1 MCSAFVYEWCPRM
14 SRVVVSLTLVLCLI
28 GTCKVWGQ
36 STISNSPFELST
48 GQGLWGAL
56 LPAYSLGEDASGAP
70 ALSDSMDSLGYHGD
84 LKAVRR
90 FLGTRTSFEGRAFY
104 ATSESTANGGDSG
117 ITMLQPSN
125 GVPQAISSGATR
137 LRSDVE
143 NYGFDIL
150 LRDTWITRFGGLSA
164 GCAFS
169 YIGFDQTF
177 NSTVGGA
184 DLLRE
189 RLDSDFRGGKGFVG
203 WDGCFCGHRTNIDL
217 LFGFYDM
224 NATYGS
230 DAGLLGAAF
239 EQKMTKNVSTIE
251 TNFTTRRDFREI
263 QIGTTIGVTYF
274 TDMPMIERNL
284 AQPVSIGTDDAV
296 TLKFLFE
303 ILL

>member
-1 MCSAFVYEWCPRM
+1 M
-14 SRVVVSLTLVLCLI
+14 SRIAFSLSLVLCLI
-28 GTCKVWGQ
+28 GTCKVQGQ

-56 LPAYSLGEDASGAP
+56 LPAYSLGEDGSGST
-70 ALSDSMDSLGYHGD
+70 ALSDDMDALGYQGD

-104 ATSESTANGGDSG
+104 ATAESTANGGSSNL
-117 ITMLQPSN
+117 TMLRPADGSPAEIQP
-125 GVPQAISSGATR
+125 GATR

-143 NYGFDIL
+143 NYGFDVL

-169 YIGFDQTF
+169 YLAFDQTF

-184 DLLRE
+184 ALLRE
-189 RLDSDFRGGKGFVG
+189 ELDSDFRGGKGFVG
-203 WDGCFCGHRTNIDL
+203 WDGCFCGRPTNIDL
-217 LFGFYDM
+217 LVGFYDM
-224 NATYGS
+224 NAAYDS
-230 DAGLLGAAF
+230 QAGILGAAAQN
-239 EQKMTKNVSTIE
+239 EMTKNVTTIE

-263 QIGTTIGVTYF
+263 QIGATLGVTYF
-274 TDMPMIERNL
+274 SDMPTIER
-284 AQPVSIGTDDAV
+284 AAGQAVSIGTDDAV

>member
-1 MCSAFVYEWCPRM
+1 M
-14 SRVVVSLTLVLCLI
+14 SRVAFSLALVFCLV
-28 GTCKVWGQ
+28 GTSKVWGQ

-56 LPAYSLGEDASGAP
+56 LPAYSLGEDLSGAP
-70 ALSDSMDSLGYHGD
+70 ALSDSMDSVGYHGD

-104 ATSESTANGGDSG
+104 ATSESTANGGSSDIS
-117 ITMLQPSN
+117 MLSPPTGSPVAIQP
-125 GVPQAISSGATR
+125 GVTR

-143 NYGFDIL
+143 NYGFDLL

-169 YIGFDQTF
+169 YVGFDQAF
-177 NSTVGGA
+177 NSTVGGG

-189 RLDSDFRGGKGFVG
+189 KLDADLRGGKGFVG
-203 WDGCFCGHRTNIDL
+203 WDGCFCGRATNIDL

-230 DAGLLGAAF
+230 EAGLLGPAA

-263 QIGTTIGVTYF
+263 QVGTTIGVTYF
-274 TDMPMIERNL
+274 TDLPTIERNVG
-284 AQPVSIGTDDAV
+284 QPVSIGTDDAV

>member
-1 MCSAFVYEWCPRM
+1 M
-14 SRVVVSLTLVLCLI
+14 SRVAFCVALVFCLLWT
-28 GTCKVWGQ
+28 GQVWGQ

-56 LPAYSLGEDASGAP
+56 LPAYSLGENSAGDS
-70 ALSDSMDSLGYHGD
+70 ALSESMDAVGYHGD

-90 FLGTRTSFEGRAFY
+90 FLGTRTSFEGRVFY
-104 ATSESTANGGDSG
+104 GTAESTAEGGIG
-117 ITMLQPSN
+117 NLTMPSPSTGTPVAVTSN
-125 GVPQAISSGATR
+125 ATR
-137 LRSDVE
+137 LTSDVK
-143 NYGFDIL
+143 NYGYDIL

-177 NSTVGGA
+177 NSTVDAA

-189 RLDSDFRGGKGFVG
+189 KLDSDFRGGKAFVG
-203 WDGCFCGHRTNIDL
+203 WDGCFCGHATNIDL

-224 NATYGS
+224 NSTYES
-230 DAGLLGAAF
+230 EAGILGPRAA
-239 EQKMTKNVSTIE
+239 EKMSKNVTTIE
-251 TNFTTRRDFREI
+251 TNFTSRRDFREI
-263 QIGTTIGVTYF
+263 QVGTTIGVSYF
-274 TDMPMIERNL
+274 TDLPMIERNSG
-284 AQPVSIGTDDAV
+284 QPVSIGTDDAV

>member
-1 MCSAFVYEWCPRM
+1 MIRVAF
-14 SRVVVSLTLVLCLI
+14 SLTLVFCLI
-28 GTCKVWGQ
+28 VTSKVWGQ
-36 STISNSPFELST
+36 STISNSLLELST

-56 LPAYSLGEDASGAP
+56 LPAYSLGEDSGGAP
-70 ALSDSMDSLGYHGD
+70 ALSDSMDALGYQGD

-104 ATSESTANGGDSG
+104 ATAESTANGGDSDG
-117 ITMLQPSN
+117 AGNLTALSPST
-125 GVPQAISSGATR
+125 GTSEVIPAGATR

-177 NSTVGGA
+177 NSTVGAA

-189 RLDSDFRGGKGFVG
+189 KLDSDFRGGKGFVG
-203 WDGCFCGHRTNIDL
+203 WDGCFCGHPTNIDL

-224 NATYGS
+224 DATYGS
-230 DAGLLGAAF
+230 EAGTLGPEAD
-239 EQKMTKNVSTIE
+239 QKMTKNVTTIE

-263 QIGTTIGVTYF
+263 QVGTTFGITYF
-274 TDMPMIERNL
+274 TDLPMIERN
-284 AQPVSIGTDDAV
+284 ANQPVSIGTEDAV

>member
-1 MCSAFVYEWCPRM
+1 M
-14 SRVVVSLTLVLCLI
+14 SRVAFSLTLVFCLI
-28 GTCKVWGQ
+28 GTSKVWGQ

-56 LPAYSLGEDASGAP
+56 LPAYTLGEDAGGAP
-70 ALSDSMDSLGYHGD
+70 ALSDSMDLLGYHGD

-90 FLGTRTSFEGRAFY
+90 FLGTRTSLEGRAFY
-104 ATSESTANGGDSG
+104 ATAESTANGGTSG
-117 ITMLQPSN
+117 LTMLSPSSGAPVPIQP
-125 GVPQAISSGATR
+125 GATR
-137 LRSDVE
+137 LKSDVE

-177 NSTVGGA
+177 NSTVGGS

-189 RLDSDFRGGKGFVG
+189 TLDSDFRGGKGFVG
-203 WDGCFCGHRTNIDL
+203 WDGCFCGRPTNVDL

-224 NATYGS
+224 NAAYDS
-230 DAGLLGAAF
+230 EAGLLGAATA
-239 EQKMTKNVSTIE
+239 QKMTKNVSTIE
-251 TNFTTRRDFREI
+251 TNFTTRHDFREI
-263 QIGTTIGVTYF
+263 QLGATIGVTYF
-274 TDMPMIERNL
+274 TDLPTIERNL
-284 AQPVSIGTDDAV
+284 AEPVSIGTDDAV
-296 TLKFLFE
+296 TLKFLIE

>member
-1 MCSAFVYEWCPRM
+1 MIRVAF
-14 SRVVVSLTLVLCLI
+14 SLTLVFCLI
-28 GTCKVWGQ
+28 VTSKVWGQ
-36 STISNSPFELST
+36 STISNSPLELST

-56 LPAYSLGEDASGAP
+56 LPAYTLTDGGGAP
-70 ALSDSMDSLGYHGD
+70 VLSDSMDALGYHGD
-84 LKAVRR
+84 LKVVRR

-104 ATSESTANGGDSG
+104 ATAESTANGGDSG
-117 ITMLQPSN
+117 LTFLSPSD
-125 GVPQAISSGATR
+125 GSIVAIPAGATR
-137 LRSDVE
+137 LRSEVD
-143 NYGFDIL
+143 NYGFDLL

-177 NSTVGGA
+177 NSTAGGA
-184 DLLRE
+184 DFLRE
-189 RLDSDFRGGKGFVG
+189 KLDSELRGGKGFVG
-203 WDGCFCGHRTNIDL
+203 WDGCFCGHATNIDL

-230 DAGLLGAAF
+230 EAVLAIPAT

-263 QIGTTIGVTYF
+263 QVGTTIGVTYF
-274 TDMPMIERNL
+274 TDLPTIERTL
-284 AQPVSIGTDDAV
+284 GQPVSIGTDDAV